1 MIKKIKIEKVMIKD
15 EKEITSKK
23 DGKKYKLCEVIILS
37 ADDSAEY
44 AGKWL
49 KTSFFDYVDAKDAK
63 KNKSGK
69 SKAEYFQTQNEAKEV
84 WLDVEERHYTNKEGV
99 DAIAFEFKPLSK
111 KEMEVLVKA
120 GVIK

>member
-1 MIKKIKIEKVMIKD
+1 MVKE

-23 DGKKYKLCEVIILS
+23 DGKKYKLCELIILG
-37 ADDSAEY
+37 ADDSADY

-49 KTSFFDYVDAKDAK
+49 KTSFFDYVDKKDEK

-69 SKAEYFQTQNEAKEV
+69 SKAEYFQKNNEGKEA
-84 WLDVEERHYTNKEGV
+84 WLDIEERHYTNKDGA
-99 DAIAFEFKPLSK
+99 DAIALEFKTLGK
-111 KEMEVLVKA
+111 KEIETLTKA